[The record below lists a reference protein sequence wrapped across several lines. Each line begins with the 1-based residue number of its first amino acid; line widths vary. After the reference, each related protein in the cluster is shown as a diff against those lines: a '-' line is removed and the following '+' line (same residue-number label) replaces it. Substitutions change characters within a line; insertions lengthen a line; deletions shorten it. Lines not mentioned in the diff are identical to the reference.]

1 MQSGVRPVMKRSKI
15 DQVDDLHILIEL
27 DGCAFVLR
35 GPFIGTRKAHLHDR
49 RKFEAV
55 TSLRQQLFPM
65 ILRPAL
71 ANFVGLAVP
80 FCLKDGRRRPI
91 NLDSE
96 CRYGIGHVMTRSET
110 RQSLE

>member
-1 MQSGVRPVMKRSKI
+1 MMKRSKVY
-15 DQVDDLHILIEL
+15 QVDDLDFLIEL
-27 DGCAFVLR
+27 DGFAFVVR

-55 TSLRQQLFPM
+55 TSLRQQLFPV

-80 FCLKDGRRRPI
+80 FCLEDGRRRPI

-96 CRYGIGHVMTRSET
+96 CRYGIGYVMTRWET